1 MFFVFPTFFVLVFP
15 PVDDDNG
22 STSTKGSGVFWS
34 SCVIPEISLAGPEGG
49 EGLANPV
56 FINGVLLL
64 FGPVSVTAAPSTDV
78 ELMTGSAAGSA
89 AGSVAGSAAGSV
101 AGSAA
106 GSVAGSAAGSVAGS
120 AAGSVAGSAAG
131 SVAGSAA
138 GSVAGSAAGSVAG
151 SAAGS
156 VAGSAAGSVAGSAAG
171 SVAGSAAGSVAGS
184 AAGSVAGSAAG
195 SVAGSAAG
203 SVAVTAAVSGF
214 CTTFSI
220 GSGRIPFTI
229 GLILLQGPSCFCKA
243 PKSLFI
249 SSPPFELILVVNS
262 PVLRLTDNFIL

>member
-1 MFFVFPTFFVLVFP
+1 MFFFVFFCFFLFFLFFVFPTFFVLVFP

-106 GSVAGSAAGSVAGS
+106 GSVA
-120 AAGSVAGSAAG
+120 
-131 SVAGSAA
+131 
-138 GSVAGSAAGSVAG
+138 
-151 SAAGS
+151 
-156 VAGSAAGSVAGSAAG
+156 
-171 SVAGSAAGSVAGS
+171 
-184 AAGSVAGSAAG
+184 
-195 SVAGSAAG
+195 
-203 SVAVTAAVSGF
+203 VTAAVSGF